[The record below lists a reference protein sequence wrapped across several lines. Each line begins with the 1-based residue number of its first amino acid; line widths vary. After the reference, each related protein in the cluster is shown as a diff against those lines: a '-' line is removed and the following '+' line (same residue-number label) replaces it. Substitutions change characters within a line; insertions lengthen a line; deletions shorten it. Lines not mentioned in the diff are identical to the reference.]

1 MLSLAEL
8 KEKTHFQRWPV
19 EYDGLI
25 PLELLSKFTF
35 NASPEDMWFYLA
47 DTSRFNRA
55 LDFAQRTVIE
65 IDGQLHVKTTMVG
78 FKQEWIEEPW
88 TWIAGRTVST
98 NRVYKK
104 GCARYFRAIFHV
116 EPSAERPGHSDVYI
130 YFGWFPR
137 NRLWREFL
145 KFTHSIVEKKF
156 KEVLDRVVEH
166 LKKNED
172 ESRRREALVKPGSG
186 LAPEGQEK
194 LRKIRDELVEKN
206 LKSEVVDRLVKHIE
220 SGDDMEL
227 ARVRILPLAKSWNV
241 NKRDLLVTCLH
252 ATRLGLF
259 NLSWDVICPH
269 CRGTR
274 YSARSLGDLPSE
286 FDCDVCRIDFK
297 TDRLDSIEVTFHV
310 HPSIRR
316 IEKVEYCAAE
326 ATKKEHIR
334 IQQLVEPGKEIR
346 VEARLREGRHR
357 VRQIGGTHALA
368 LQVGEGD
375 NHTIT
380 WDGLTTPVALAETG
394 GAPKFV
400 FKNPGPKAAMFVV
413 EELWWESLALRPV
426 ELFTLQDFRDLFSEE
441 HLSTD
446 VKVSLGQQTI
456 LFTDIVGSTK
466 FYQSEGDA
474 RAFKEVRD
482 HFVEVFHEVR
492 RHSGAVVKTIGD
504 SVMASFHTPEDA
516 LAAAIEIQLRFNE
529 HRTDT
534 HIRLRISIHAGPVI
548 AVHLHQGIDYF
559 GGTVN
564 MAAKLQACADA
575 CEVALSEDVFRIC
588 SISYERLLGF
598 ALSKR
603 QAPTLQKDG
612 TPLEAFVIKVDRRK
626 GADRRKSA

>member
-1 MLSLAEL
+1 MLSLSEL
-8 KEKTHFQRWPV
+8 KEKTHFQPWPV
-19 EYDGLI
+19 EHDGQA
-25 PLELLSKFTF
+25 PLELLSTFTL
-35 NASPEDMWFYLA
+35 NAPPEDVWFYLA

-55 LDFAQRTVIE
+55 LDFAKRTMRE
-65 IDGQLHVKTTMVG
+65 EKGQLHVTTTMVG
-78 FKQEWIEEPW
+78 FRQEWIEEPW
-88 TWIAGRTVST
+88 TWIAGRSVST

-104 GCARYFRAIFHV
+104 GCARYFRALFHV
-116 EPSAERPGHSDVYI
+116 EPSARTGHTDVYV

-145 KFTHSIVEKKF
+145 KFTHPIVEKKF
-156 KEVLDRVVEH
+156 KDVLDRVVEH
-166 LKKNED
+166 LKATED
-172 ESRRREALVKPGSG
+172 ESKRRAALVKPNAG
-186 LAPEGQEK
+186 LEPESQQK

-220 SGDDMEL
+220 TGDDFEL
-227 ARVRILPLAKSWNV
+227 NRLRILPLAKAWNV

-274 YSARSLGDLPSE
+274 YSARSLGDLPGE
-286 FDCDVCRIDFK
+286 FDCEVCRVDFK
-297 TDRLDSIEVTFHV
+297 TDRLDSVEVTFHV
-310 HPSIRR
+310 HPSIRQF
-316 IEKVEYCAAE
+316 EKIEYCAAE

-334 IQQLVEPGKEIR
+334 IQQLVEPGKEIL
-346 VEARLREGRHR
+346 VQARLREGRHR
-357 VRQIGGTHALA
+357 VRQVGSAHALA
-368 LQVGEGD
+368 VQVTEAP
-375 NHTIT
+375 NQTIA
-380 WDGLTTPVALAETG
+380 WDGLVTPIAVAETG
-394 GAPKFV
+394 PNPSFT
-400 FKNPGPKAAMFVV
+400 FKNPGLKPAIFVV
-413 EELWWESLALRPV
+413 EELWWENQALRPV
-426 ELFTLQDFRDLFSEE
+426 ELFTLQEFRDLFSEE
-441 HLSTD
+441 HLSAD
-446 VKVSLGQQTI
+446 VKLSLGQQTI

-466 FYQSEGDA
+466 FYQTEGDA

-482 HFVEVFHEVR
+482 HFVEVFHEVK
-492 RHSGAVVKTIGD
+492 RHNGAVVKTIGD
-504 SVMASFHTPEDA
+504 SVMGAFHTPEDA

-534 HIRLRISIHAGPVI
+534 HIRLRISVHTGPVI

-588 SISYERLLGF
+588 SISYERVLGF
-598 ALSKR
+598 ALTKR

-612 TPLEAFVIKVDRRK
+612 TPLEAFVIKIDRRK